1 MSTMICNPPHWPP
14 FQCMTTEYQ
23 SNVYG
28 MNRNPRIPKTMLS
41 TTENQDEKIQRS
53 AITTRGMKSPMR
65 RRMGM
70 WMMTEE
76 MIASDRSMLVPEKL
90 AMMIARITCPCQHDA
105 MRSRFILPVFIFGFL
120 TVADAHAQTATGS
133 LQPAPPGFREITAE
147 RGVTLWRKGREY
159 VQVVSLA
166 RGAKLDILQGG
177 VKPSEGAGTQFERS
191 HIREW
196 WEEWSAKNDDA
207 FSMMNAQFFNMSDPA
222 KAPLAFSVKSDG
234 VVHPGYGDADE
245 FKNEKLVLLL
255 GERRATVLPYKDD
268 AAMLYDRP
276 EKNAIVGL
284 EAAADK
290 SKNRRLGR
298 TFAGVMPNGN
308 VLLFSSPGATQRYA
322 TRMLFAFGAK
332 RTGVLMLDGGASSQL
347 VVQDEFLVPTR
358 ATTLRTVPQAIGV
371 RAGN

>member
-1 MSTMICNPPHWPP
+1 M
-14 FQCMTTEYQ
+14 
-23 SNVYG
+23 
-28 MNRNPRIPKTMLS
+28 
-41 TTENQDEKIQRS
+41 
-53 AITTRGMKSPMR
+53 
-65 RRMGM
+65 
-70 WMMTEE
+70 
-76 MIASDRSMLVPEKL
+76 
-90 AMMIARITCPCQHDA
+90 
-105 MRSRFILPVFIFGFL
+105 
-120 TVADAHAQTATGS
+120 
-133 LQPAPPGFREITAE
+133 
-147 RGVTLWRKGREY
+147 TLWRKGREY

-166 RGAKLDILQGG
+166 RGAKIDMLQGD
-177 VKPSEGAGTQFERS
+177 VKPSEGTGTQFERS

-196 WEEWSAKNDDA
+196 WEEWSEDEDNA

-245 FKNEKLVLLL
+245 FKNEKLVLLF

-276 EKNAIVGL
+276 EDNAIVGL
-284 EAAADK
+284 EATADK

-347 VVQDEFLVPTR
+347 VVQDEPLVPTR
-358 ATTLRTVPQAIGV
+358 TDILRTVPQAIGV
-371 RAGN
+371 RSGIDN